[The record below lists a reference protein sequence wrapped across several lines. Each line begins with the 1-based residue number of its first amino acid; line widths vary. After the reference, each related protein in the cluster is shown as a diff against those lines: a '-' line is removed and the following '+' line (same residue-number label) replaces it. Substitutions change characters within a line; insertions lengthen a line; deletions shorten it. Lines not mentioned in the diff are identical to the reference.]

1 MVATWITTGVAVAG
15 LLIGV
20 LNRHRIQQVH
30 VLVNSNL
37 KSVMDRLDLE
47 IVRSSQ
53 LTDTLKDHDVVV
65 PPRGEA

>member
-1 MVATWITTGVAVAG
+1 
-15 LLIGV
+15 V